1 MQYGTLY
8 LIPTPLGEDPV
19 QPIPDYVGK
28 VVGELKHF
36 VAERAKTARKALKDM
51 GYPHPLREAEM
62 IELNERTPEAELED
76 FLKLLLA
83 GHSIGVLSE
92 AGCPGVADPGARAV
106 AWAHRNGVRVAP
118 LVGPSSILLALM
130 ASGMNG
136 QSFCFHGYLPQ
147 EKGALSQH
155 LRKLEQQSAQQNQTQ
170 LFIETP
176 YRNQALLEVAFQSL
190 KPSTLFC
197 IAADLTLPTEFIAT
211 KTIGEWKKRLPP
223 ELNKRPALFLIHTQG
238 GDLLGRT

>member
-1 MQYGTLY
+1 MQKGTLY
-8 LIPTPLGEDPV
+8 LLPTSLGENPE
-19 QPIPDYVGK
+19 QPIPEHVGK
-28 VVGELKHF
+28 VVGELTHF

-62 IELNERTPEAELED
+62 IELNERTPEGELED
-76 FLKLLLA
+76 FLKILLS
-83 GHSIGVLSE
+83 GHSVGVLSE

-106 AWAHRNGVRVAP
+106 AWAHRNGIRVAP

-136 QSFCFHGYLPQ
+136 QSFCFQGYLPQ
-147 EKGALSQH
+147 DKGDLSQH

-176 YRNQALLEVAFQSL
+176 YRNQALLEVAFQVL
-190 KPSTLFC
+190 NPQTLFC
-197 IAADLTLPTEFIAT
+197 IAADLTLATEFIAT
-211 KTIGEWKKRLPP
+211 KTIGEWKKSPP
-223 ELNKRPALFLIHTQG
+223 PDLNKRPALFLIQT
-238 GDLLGRT
+238 